1 MVGVLGRYGKHG
13 RTTLYTED
21 VKTFYVDEDIPR
33 AYERRELPVNG
44 VLPMICLLKAYNRF

>member
-21 VKTFYVDEDIPR
+21 VRTFYVDEDIPK

-44 VLPMICLLKAYNRF
+44 VLPMICLVKAYNHL